1 MNLFPN
7 GERGHTVPSDPFLKA
22 VPLPFSS
29 NGMETVRPDG
39 YDDQMPHRDN
49 VPDHANF
56 HIYDKLLITSIM
68 TSNMLCKV
76 RVKVGL

>member
-1 MNLFPN
+1 MDPPDKQGKLSIANLFPD

-39 YDDQMPHRDN
+39 YDDQMPHRDYQN
-49 VPDHANF
+49 
-56 HIYDKLLITSIM
+56 LLIIRIIQRKILS
-68 TSNMLCKV
+68 KDF
-76 RVKVGL
+76 